1 MDTSE
6 RGQCHHQRGSAG
18 NYIPAKEEIPR
29 YQLIACDVAAKIAEG
44 TYPEGTRLYA
54 RSALASQYGVSSET
68 ARRAICVLT
77 DLGIVES
84 TKGSGITVISAEKA
98 IAFVRQFHQEDSMTD
113 LRNALRDGVQRYQED
128 LKNIFG
134 ILEQIRNKAAKYNS
148 TNPFVPYQIRLSNRC
163 PHLGKSLEELNFWH
177 NTMATVVAVGRRDD
191 LILSPGPYECLHAD
205 DILYY
210 IGKVECVERVNRFL
224 GVKSE

>member
-6 RGQCHHQRGSAG
+6 LGQCSKQKTFG
-18 NYIPAKEEIPR
+18 PAKEELPR
-29 YQLIACDVAAKIAEG
+29 YQLIACDVAAKIAAG

-98 IAFVRQFHQEDSMTD
+98 VAFVRQYHQADSMAE
-113 LRNALRDGVQRYQED
+113 LRNALRDGVARYQED
-128 LKNIFG
+128 LKNIFE
-134 ILEQIRNKAAKYNS
+134 ILEQLKNKAARYYS
-148 TNPFVPYQIRLSNRC
+148 TNPFVPYQLRLTDRC
-163 PHLGKSLEELNFWH
+163 PQLGKSLQELNFWH
-177 NTMATVVAVGRRDD
+177 NTLATVIAIGRGEKV
-191 LILSPGPYECLHAD
+191 ILSPGPYESLCPG

-210 IGKVECVERVNRFL
+210 IGNPECVERVARL
-224 GVKSE
+224 LVDDAEDH